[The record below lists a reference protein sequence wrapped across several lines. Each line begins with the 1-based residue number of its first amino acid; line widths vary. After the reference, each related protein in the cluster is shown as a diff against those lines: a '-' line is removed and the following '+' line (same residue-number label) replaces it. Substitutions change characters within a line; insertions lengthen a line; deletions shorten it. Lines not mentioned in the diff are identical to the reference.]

1 MVGAVRFE
9 LTTSCTRNKRASQAT
24 LRPDKTRGEKMP
36 IWRAECNEEVDVGG
50 VLARIQALGPS
61 EVAAVDRPPQS
72 SLLL

>member
-1 MVGAVRFE
+1 
-9 LTTSCTRNKRASQAT
+9 
-24 LRPDKTRGEKMP
+24 MP